1 MNGESSGESTLAHA
15 SAIVALPCFDQTV
28 AFRWS
33 GDPRDR
39 EDPMKAIVQERYG
52 SADVLELKDID
63 QPELGGDEVLVRVLA
78 ASAHIGDWHF
88 MTACRTS
95 SASQAPGSA

>member
-15 SAIVALPCFDQTV
+15 TAIVALPCFDQTV

-39 EDPMKAIVQERYG
+39 EDPMKAIVQ
-52 SADVLELKDID
+52 
-63 QPELGGDEVLVRVLA
+63 
-78 ASAHIGDWHF
+78 
-88 MTACRTS
+88 
-95 SASQAPGSA
+95 

>member
-1 MNGESSGESTLAHA
+1 RSDHITAHLTTQAPSLLCHA
-15 SAIVALPCFDQTV
+15 STV

-39 EDPMKAIVQERYG
+39 EDPLKAIVQERYG

-88 MTACRTS
+88 IPGLPYLFRIQTS
-95 SASQAPGSA
+95 GARA